1 MIRGLAT
8 AILATCVAAAPDL
21 LAATDPLHPALRDCA
36 VLKAS
41 AERLACYDRV
51 VARLAAGAEAVS
63 ASSSAEQMFGMVD
76 GLPRQ
81 EERSEN
87 ATPREQLPSITA
99 RVQSL
104 RTLEDRT
111 LLIELDNGQLWR
123 QRSSDVTLALREGDE
138 VTISRAAFGTFRLAT
153 PARRFARVS
162 RVR

>member
-1 MIRGLAT
+1 VNRRFAS

-51 VARLAAGAEAVS
+51 VARLAAGVEAIS
-63 ASSSAEQMFGMVD
+63 ASSSAEQMFGMAD
-76 GLPRQ
+76 GLPQ
-81 EERSEN
+81 EDRSEN
-87 ATPREQLPSITA
+87 AKRREQLSSITA

-138 VTISRAAFGTFRLAT
+138 VTISRAALGTFRLTT
-153 PARRFARVS
+153 PARRFARVN